1 MDEIRKIKSITL
13 WIFIVPFFALNVC
26 LILIT
31 QFHDLFPNQQDVILN
46 TIPYID
52 GGASISRT
60 ARVFPTYLIFKP
72 AMFLTSFLLIKYWI
86 YNNRI
91 ISNLDPEKILDS
103 VDDLYRSN
111 ASHGIITLSVTT
123 VNWQRTLTLEQWSKG
138 EDKSLIKILK
148 PKKEKGLATL
158 RVDKNV
164 WNYLPKVKRVV
175 KIPSSMMSS
184 SWMGSHFTNDD
195 LVKQSRMT
203 EDYTFSITFEG
214 TREGKDIIEITCIP
228 NKDAAVVWGKVEV
241 IVFRDDY
248 IPIRMIYYDEDLLL
262 SRTLEFTDIRT
273 MNGKMI
279 PTLMSMIPADEPDES
294 TTVRWEEIQFDVS
307 IDDEF
312 FSLRKLQQ

>member
-1 MDEIRKIKSITL
+1 MLRINIIKL
-13 WIFIVPFFALNVC
+13 YFFCIFFFTSYA
-26 LILIT
+26 I
-31 QFHDLFPNQQDVILN
+31 
-46 TIPYID
+46 
-52 GGASISRT
+52 ASS
-60 ARVFPTYLIFKP
+60 
-72 AMFLTSFLLIKYWI
+72 
-86 YNNRI
+86 
-91 ISNLDPEKILDS
+91 LDPKEILDS

-111 ASHGIITLSVTT
+111 ASHGILSLSVTT

-138 EDKSLIKILK
+138 EDKSLLKILK

-158 RVDKNV
+158 RVGKNV
-164 WNYLPKVKRVV
+164 WNYMPKVKRVV

-195 LVKQSRMT
+195 LVKQSRMV

-214 TREGKDIIEITCIP
+214 TREGKEIIEITCIP
-228 NKDAAVVWGKVEV
+228 SKDAAVVWGKVEV
-241 IVFRDDY
+241 VVYHDDY

-262 SRTLEFTDIRT
+262 SRTLEFTNIEL

-279 PTLMSMIPADEPDES
+279 PTQMSMILADEPDES
-294 TTVRWEEIQFDVS
+294 TIVKWEEIQFDIT

>member
-1 MDEIRKIKSITL
+1 MFKICFVS
-13 WIFIVPFFALNVC
+13 IFIF
-26 LILIT
+26 
-31 QFHDLFPNQQDVILN
+31 VIFSN
-46 TIPYID
+46 YVN
-52 GGASISRT
+52 A
-60 ARVFPTYLIFKP
+60 
-72 AMFLTSFLLIKYWI
+72 
-86 YNNRI
+86 
-91 ISNLDPEKILDS
+91 SNLDPEKILDG

-123 VNWQRTLTLEQWSKG
+123 VNWQRTLTLEQWSKD
-138 EDKSLIKILK
+138 EDKSLFKILK

-164 WNYLPKVKRVV
+164 WNYMPKVKRVV

-195 LVKQSRMT
+195 LVKQSRMA

-214 TREGKDIIEITCIP
+214 MRDGEEVVEITCIP
-228 NKDAAVVWGKVEV
+228 NKEAAVVWGKVEV
-241 IVFRDDY
+241 VVYADDY
-248 IPIRMIYYDEDLLL
+248 IPLRMIYYDEDLLL
-262 SRTLEFTDIRT
+262 SRTLEFTNIQK

-279 PTLMSMIPADEPDES
+279 PTLMSIIPTDEPGES
-294 TTVRWEEIQFDVS
+294 TTVKWEEIQFDVA

>member
-1 MDEIRKIKSITL
+1 MLRINIIKL
-13 WIFIVPFFALNVC
+13 YFFCIFFFTSYA
-26 LILIT
+26 I
-31 QFHDLFPNQQDVILN
+31 
-46 TIPYID
+46 
-52 GGASISRT
+52 ASS
-60 ARVFPTYLIFKP
+60 
-72 AMFLTSFLLIKYWI
+72 
-86 YNNRI
+86 
-91 ISNLDPEKILDS
+91 LDPKEILDS

-111 ASHGIITLSVTT
+111 ASHGILSLSVTT

-138 EDKSLIKILK
+138 EDKSLLKILK

-158 RVDKNV
+158 RVGKNV
-164 WNYLPKVKRVV
+164 WNYMPKVKRVV

-195 LVKQSRMT
+195 LVKQSRMV

-214 TREGKDIIEITCIP
+214 TREGKEIIEITCIP
-228 NKDAAVVWGKVEV
+228 SKDAAVVWGKVEV
-241 IVFRDDY
+241 VVYHDGY

-262 SRTLEFTDIRT
+262 SRTLEFTNIEL

-279 PTLMSMIPADEPDES
+279 PTQMSMIPADEPEES
-294 TTVRWEEIQFDVS
+294 TIVKWEEIQFDIT

>member
-1 MDEIRKIKSITL
+1 MFKIFL
-13 WIFIVPFFALNVC
+13 VNIFICIIFLNYA
-26 LILIT
+26 
-31 QFHDLFPNQQDVILN
+31 N
-46 TIPYID
+46 
-52 GGASISRT
+52 A
-60 ARVFPTYLIFKP
+60 
-72 AMFLTSFLLIKYWI
+72 
-86 YNNRI
+86 
-91 ISNLDPEKILDS
+91 SNLDPEKILDE

-111 ASHGIITLSVTT
+111 SSHGIITLSVTT
-123 VNWQRTLTLEQWSKG
+123 INWKRTLTLEQWSKG
-138 EDKSLIKILK
+138 EDNSLIKVLK

-158 RVDKNV
+158 RVDKNM
-164 WNYLPKVKRVV
+164 WNYMPKVKRVI

-228 NKDAAVVWGKVEV
+228 NKDAAVVWGRVEV
-241 IVFRDDY
+241 IVFRNDY

-262 SRTLEFTDIRT
+262 SRILEFTDIKI
-273 MNGKMI
+273 MDGKMI
-279 PTLMSMIPADEPDES
+279 PTLMSMIPVNEPDES
-294 TTVRWEEIQFDVS
+294 TIIRWEKIQFDVS